1 MNQNIKFEKS
11 ALVVAH
17 PDDEILWFSSVID
30 FVDKIIIIYN
40 GTSNKEV
47 LLGRNKIF
55 NSKILPYQEKVKCL
69 KIEEADVFNKSNW
82 DFPKLTSY
90 GVKLNSKKYIQNFD
104 EIKEKLS
111 EELLDYQNIITHNP
125 WGEYGHEEH
134 IQVFNAISKVSEK
147 INFAVWVSSYF
158 SEQSL
163 KTMSLFKNLISKETY
178 RFEINK
184 DICEKVKS
192 IYISNKAWTWSENY
206 EWPKHESFFK
216 LNFNFSKLNVV
227 QNKIPEIWSDMNF
240 ILIHYVHLTKFSIIR
255 SKIIQLLKTIL
266 PESIFSLLIKIKKKN
281 EISK

>member
-55 NSKILPYQEKVKCL
+55 NSKILPYQGKVKCL

-147 INFAVWVSSYF
+147 INFSVWVSSYF

-184 DICEKVKS
+184 DICEKVKA

-206 EWPKHESFFK
+206 EWPKYESFFK
-216 LNFNFSKLNVV
+216 LNLNFSKLNVE

-240 ILIHYVHLTKFSIIR
+240 ILIHYVHLT
-255 SKIIQLLKTIL
+255 
-266 PESIFSLLIKIKKKN
+266 
-281 EISK
+281 

>member
-1 MNQNIKFEKS
+1 MMKYCG
-11 ALVVAH
+11 LV
-17 PDDEILWFSSVID
+17 IVID

-147 INFAVWVSSYF
+147 INFSVWVSSYF

-206 EWPKHESFFK
+206 EWPKHESF
-216 LNFNFSKLNVV
+216 LN
-227 QNKIPEIWSDMNF
+227 
-240 ILIHYVHLTKFSIIR
+240 
-255 SKIIQLLKTIL
+255 
-266 PESIFSLLIKIKKKN
+266 
-281 EISK
+281 

>member
-55 NSKILPYQEKVKCL
+55 NSKILPYQGKVKCL

-82 DFPKLTSY
+82 NFPKLTSY

-104 EIKEKLS
+104 KIKEKLS

-163 KTMSLFKNLISKETY
+163 KTMSLFKNFISKETY

-216 LNFNFSKLNVV
+216 LNLNFSKLNVV

-255 SKIIQLLKTIL
+255 SKIIQLLKAIL
-266 PESIFSLLIKIKKKN
+266 PDSIFSLLIKIKKKN
-281 EISK
+281 EIS

>member
-1 MNQNIKFEKS
+1 MNQNIKLEKS

-55 NSKILPYQEKVKCL
+55 NSKILPYQGKVKCL
-69 KIEEADVFNKSNW
+69 KIEEANVFNKSNW
-82 DFPKLTSY
+82 NFPKLTSY

-104 EIKEKLS
+104 KIKEKLS

-216 LNFNFSKLNVV
+216 LNLNFSKLNVV

-266 PESIFSLLIKIKKKN
+266 PESIFSLLIKIKKK
-281 EISK
+281 K